1 MTVPKPSPM
10 PPDLMPDPAHGPA
23 HDLAR
28 APAHDGRGRRTLD
41 AVARRFAARLVATL
55 LAATVAAPL
64 GAQPAPA
71 RPEPQPTLPKIEIQ
85 AGLHVIR
92 AEVADAVDTRMRGLM
107 MREKLGTN
115 EGMLFV
121 FEQKAGHCFWM
132 RNTLLP
138 LSIAFVDDD
147 GTIAN
152 IEDMKPQTED
162 SHCPVR
168 PIRYALEMEQGWF
181 AKRGLKAGAKLTQPK
196 LFKAASK
203 P

>member
-1 MTVPKPSPM
+1 MHASMRPALPRSPGGDPSPR
-10 PPDLMPDPAHGPA
+10 PP
-23 HDLAR
+23 
-28 APAHDGRGRRTLD
+28 
-41 AVARRFAARLVATL
+41 ARRACARSSASALL
-55 LAATVAAPL
+55 LAALLALAPAAPL
-64 GAQPAPA
+64 GAQQAPA
-71 RPEPQPTLPKIEIQ
+71 RVEPQPTLPKIEIQ

-107 MREKLGTN
+107 MREKLGSN

-121 FEQKAGHCFWM
+121 FDQKAGHCFWM
-132 RNTLLP
+132 KNTLLA

-162 SHCPVR
+162 SHCPLR

-181 AKRGLKAGAKLTQPK
+181 ARRGLKAGTKLSQPK
-196 LFKAASK
+196 LFRAAAK
-203 P
+203 N

>member
-1 MTVPKPSPM
+1 V
-10 PPDLMPDPAHGPA
+10 
-23 HDLAR
+23 
-28 APAHDGRGRRTLD
+28 RRTAL
-41 AVARRFAARLVATL
+41 ASRLATL
-55 LAATVAAPL
+55 LAALAVAAPL
-64 GAQPAPA
+64 AAQPAA
-71 RPEPQPTLPKIEIQ
+71 ERVEPQPVLPRVEIQ

-92 AEVADAVDTRMRGLM
+92 AEVADSGERRMKGLM
-107 MREKLGTN
+107 MREKLGPN

-121 FEQKAGHCFWM
+121 FEYKAGHCFWM

-152 IEDMKPQTED
+152 IEDMKPRTED

-181 AKRGLKAGAKLTQPK
+181 ARRGLKAGSKLAQPRY
-196 LFKAASK
+196 FAAGTRN
-203 P
+203 